1 MLRYMSAA
9 ARAAGAATL
18 AVAPGS
24 HVAITAVR
32 KLREDSF
39 AWWVSVMGPYSA
51 MAKAAFALNAW
62 TAAFRE
68 AVLVKVPGDGEG
80 GGEDDAVARSTGSHC
95 NGQAMTSSGY
105 DPPEQ
110 VIAEVT
116 LASQPPSHD
125 ASISSS
131 AVR

>member
-1 MLRYMSAA
+1 MSAA

-68 AVLVKVPGDGEG
+68 AVVVKVNDWG
-80 GGEDDAVARSTGSHC
+80 GGGGGHA
-95 NGQAMTSSGY
+95 
-105 DPPEQ
+105 
-110 VIAEVT
+110 
-116 LASQPPSHD
+116 ASQPPSHD